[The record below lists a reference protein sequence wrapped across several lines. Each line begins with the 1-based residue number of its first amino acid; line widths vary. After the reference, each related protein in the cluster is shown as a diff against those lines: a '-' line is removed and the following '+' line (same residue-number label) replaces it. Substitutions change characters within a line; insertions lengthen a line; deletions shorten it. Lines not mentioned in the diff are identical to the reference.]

1 MSLEIIFES
10 STHKAETA
18 GHVVK
23 SSDSN
28 TTKIYITSMSGT
40 TKQSTD
46 FTKATCK
53 ELTNITVTGTLAIS
67 DQTFSLPIRRDDGR
81 LFLFEAAVVS
91 GEFSVVIN
99 FPTSGQFTY
108 SDEEANIDLPFKMFT
123 VSTMKFDVL
132 RSTI

>member
-1 MSLEIIFES
+1 
-10 STHKAETA
+10 
-18 GHVVK
+18 
-23 SSDSN
+23 
-28 TTKIYITSMSGT
+28 MSGT